1 MAALRRQQRYAVEP
15 IEIPDDESTASSA
28 GDTASISSAGGKRKY
43 QEQDDAFADEPDDFY
58 ERFQQ
63 SKKRKRAKTGKS
75 SEAKKSATEA
85 SENGKGRGKAKGLD
99 NKEFLDGEELA
110 RELVPDHIRERR
122 RVFEENKQSL
132 REAGLKLPPD
142 YTDVEFSDDERN
154 PRGLE
159 RRPDFDNIEP
169 CRPYK
174 DIVLNTSAGRIPA
187 PIAQY
192 LRDYQVEGVRL
203 LHHHFVYQTGCIL
216 GDDMGLGKTIQVIAF
231 LTAAFGKT
239 GDERDGKRLRKMSR
253 YKTRW
258 YPRILIICVG
268 SLIENWKS
276 EFSRW
281 GWWKVEVYHGSSKDD
296 VLKAARSGALEI
308 MVTTY
313 DTYRHDEKK
322 INLVEWDAVIAD
334 ECHKIKERR
343 SQITIAMDNV
353 NALCRIGL
361 TGTAIQNKYE
371 ELWTLLNW
379 TQPGYFGSL
388 YEWDQRIA
396 KPLTRGQSHDATLK
410 ELSRARKIAKQLVQN
425 VLPGVF
431 LRRMK
436 SLIAHQ
442 LPKKSDRVVFCP
454 LTDSQSQAYQNLL
467 NSLETRLIRD
477 SVEFCDCGALN
488 SNGTRKKQGWCCGE
502 RMPDGR
508 SWQALIFP
516 TIIALQNISN
526 HLTLLLPKDDAPKE
540 KREAALDRLKS
551 CVPYWKTLYQNRNSL
566 ELLADAGYCG
576 KWLVLK
582 KLLSFWHDNGDK
594 VLIFS
599 HSVRLLRILG
609 HLFRSTTAYTVSYL
623 DGELS
628 YMDRQKEVDSF
639 NTDPARFIFLIST
652 KAGGVGLNITS
663 ANKVVVFDPHW
674 NPSYDLQAQDR
685 AYRIGQVRDVEVF
698 RLVSAGTI
706 EEIVYARQI
715 YKQQQANIGYNA
727 SNERRYF
734 KGVQQD
740 PERKGEIFGLQNLFS
755 FHADQVILRDIV
767 NKTNI
772 AEARAGVHLVDIDM
786 SKAEEDE
793 FSRIKK
799 EDAGD
804 DEDDGGMS
812 QLAEI
817 IKSENPEEFVR
828 QKKEPKKDALQ
839 GILASAGVEYTHE
852 NSEVIGT
859 SKVEAQLSRRA
870 ELAEDMDLDDPEGQ
884 SALFA
889 DIQVNEAFEDGPGFA
904 YKYKPPQDV
913 LRRQFCTMSREFGF
927 ASATEFAVAV
937 QSWTQEQRRDVLDV
951 FYKGRMKTLLGGF
964 KKEDEDADE
973 KDVELL
979 LDEVVKGDIQEMQHN
994 VVKKE
999 ETTCDDKIKTEE
1011 DDLVILERVAFK
1023 SYSKS
1028 KSKEAAAVVKQEG
1041 AHVTTKKSTS
1051 SIFIY
1056 DDEDDEL

>member
-1 MAALRRQQRYAVEP
+1 MTARRGQPTEP
-15 IEIPDDESTASSA
+15 IELLDDTTASSA
-28 GDTASISSAGGKRKY
+28 GEDPSPPSSRGKRKC
-43 QEQDDAFADEPDDFY
+43 EEPDDAFADEPDDFY
-58 ERFQQ
+58 EKFQQ
-63 SKKRKRAKTGKS
+63 SKKRKRAKTGRPPK
-75 SEAKKSATEA
+75 ARKSAAGA
-85 SENGKGRGKAKGLD
+85 SEDGKGKGEKGVKD
-99 NKEFLDGEELA
+99 EDFLDGEDLA
-110 RELVPDHIRERR
+110 RDLVPEHIHERR
-122 RVFEENKQSL
+122 RLFEENRRLL

-142 YTDVEFSDDERN
+142 YTDIDFSDEERD
-154 PRGLE
+154 PRALE
-159 RRPDFDNIEP
+159 RRPAFDNIEP

-174 DIVLNTSAGRIPA
+174 DIILDTSAGRIPA
-187 PIAQY
+187 SIAQY
-192 LRDYQVEGVRL
+192 LRDYQVEGVKF
-203 LHHHFVYQTGCIL
+203 LHYHFVYQTGCIL
-216 GDDMGLGKTIQVIAF
+216 GDDMGLGKTIQVVGF

-239 GDERDGKRLRKMSR
+239 GDERDAKRLRKMVR
-253 YKTRW
+253 YRTRW

-268 SLIENWKS
+268 SLIENWRN
-276 EFSRW
+276 ELNRW
-281 GWWKVEVYHGSSKDD
+281 GWWKVEVYHGSGKED

-308 MVTTY
+308 MITTY

-343 SQITIAMDNV
+343 SQITVAMDNV

-410 ELSRARKIAKQLVQN
+410 ELSRARKIAKKLVEN
-425 VLPGVF
+425 VLPEVF

-436 SLIAHQ
+436 SLIADQ

-454 LTDSQSQAYQNLL
+454 LTDPQRQAYQNLL
-467 NSLETRLIRD
+467 DSSEVQLIRD
-477 SVEFCDCGALN
+477 SVEYCECGALN
-488 SNGTRKKQGWCCGE
+488 SSGKRKKQGWCCGQKL
-502 RMPDGR
+502 PDGR
-508 SWQALIFP
+508 PWQAIVFP
-516 TIIALQNISN
+516 TIMALQNISN
-526 HLTLLLPKDDAPKE
+526 HLTLLLPRDDASPE
-540 KREAALDRLKS
+540 KREAALERLSK
-551 CVPYWKTLYQNRNSL
+551 CVPYWKTLYKNRNSL

-576 KWLVLK
+576 KWQILK

-628 YMDRQKEVDSF
+628 YVDRQKEVDNF
-639 NTDPARFIFLIST
+639 NTDHERFIFLIST
-652 KAGGVGLNITS
+652 KAGGVGLNIAS

-685 AYRIGQVRDVEVF
+685 AYRIGQVRNVEVF

-755 FHADQVILRDIV
+755 FQANQVILRDIV

-786 SKAEEDE
+786 SQVKQEE
-793 FSRIKK
+793 IGHVKK
-799 EDAGD
+799 ESIGD
-804 DEDDGGMS
+804 EEEDGGMS
-812 QLAEI
+812 QLAEL
-817 IKSENPEEFVR
+817 IKSENPEELTR
-828 QKKEPKKDALQ
+828 QPKGPERDPLQ

-870 ELAEDMDLDDPEGQ
+870 ELAEDMDLDDPEGD
-884 SALFA
+884 SSLFV
-889 DIQVNEAFEDGPGFA
+889 DTQVNEAFEGGPGFT

-913 LRRQFCTMSREFGF
+913 LRRQFCTMAREFGY
-927 ASATEFAVAV
+927 ASATEFAVVV
-937 QSWTQEQRRDVLDV
+937 QSWTQEQRRNVLDV
-951 FYKGRMKTLLGGF
+951 FYKGRQKMLIGKF
-964 KKEDEDADE
+964 KKEENIDE
-973 KDVELL
+973 KVGLVKAEDVR
-979 LDEVVKGDIQEMQHN
+979 DDVQKVQRHAVKEDHA
-994 VVKKE
+994 
-999 ETTCDDKIKTEE
+999 KTEGKVEE
-1011 DDLVILERVAFK
+1011 DEPVALNGVGTNVTSER
-1023 SYSKS
+1023 
-1028 KSKEAAAVVKQEG
+1028 KESIVNKQDG
-1041 AHVTTKKSTS
+1041 AEVTTRKLTS

-1056 DDEDDEL
+1056 DDEDDDEL